1 MHRAARPSGVRPVS
15 VPIAIVRRVPRL
27 FIAISIPHPIAQTLL
42 DRIPLSHQH
51 APLHWRLV
59 SASNLHLTLHFLGET
74 DLRRLDDIT
83 ESVERSA
90 AGLRAFRLT
99 ADRLACLPEL
109 GEPRVLTA
117 LTDAPPDMLEIQR
130 RAFHRLATR
139 EQRKR
144 GNRFK
149 PHLTL
154 ARSSDPDAPR
164 LPETPIEPVAISV
177 SEIQL
182 FRSDL
187 RPDGSHYT
195 LLHTVPLRPSR

>member
-1 MHRAARPSGVRPVS
+1 MHRAAHPSGVRPDS
-15 VPIAIVRRVPRL
+15 ALHAIVRSVPRL
-27 FIAISIPHPIAQTLL
+27 FIAISIAHDVAETLL
-42 DRIPLSHQH
+42 SRIPLAFIGTSTK
-51 APLHWRLV
+51 WRLA
-59 SASNLHLTLHFLGET
+59 SASQLHLSLHFLGET
-74 DLRRLDDIT
+74 DPRRLDDII

-99 ADRLACLPEL
+99 SDRLACLPEL
-109 GEPRVLTA
+109 GDPRVLTA

-154 ARSSDPDAPR
+154 ARSSHPDAPR
-164 LPETPIEPVAISV
+164 LPETPIEPVAIDV
-177 SEIQL
+177 SEIHL